1 MDTLSPNI
9 IPGGFERVRR
19 PYSGSPPNP
28 PLRPYSDGAVSDE
41 SVDSLHLIPEEVVP
55 ERRRR
60 QYSFSTREP
69 PSPIPTPDG
78 AQRAGSHSP
87 PPPPPPPPPISPPM
101 TTTTPDLRTIAE
113 EGIDLSTL
121 PTSTLLAIMRAN
133 NCPRPSG
140 VIEKEELIDRV
151 EEMLSFVIAQPN
163 PENQP
168 RVRDED
174 EDDCRICYERI
185 ADYCLVPCGHTGFCF
200 LCARKMEECPFCK
213 ARIGHAQK
221 LWKV

>member
-1 MDTLSPNI
+1 MDTLSPDI
-9 IPGGFERVRR
+9 IPGSFERVRR
-19 PYSGSPPNP
+19 PYSGSPQNP
-28 PLRPYSDGAVSDE
+28 PVRPHSEGTLSDDIE
-41 SVDSLHLIPEEVVP
+41 SLLLVPEEAIP

-60 QYSFSTREP
+60 QYSLSSREP
-69 PSPIPTPDG
+69 PPHISPSSPP
-78 AQRAGSHSP
+78 AASHSP
-87 PPPPPPPPPISPPM
+87 PASPPPTSNV
-101 TTTTPDLRTIAE
+101 TDLHKIAE
-113 EGIDLSTL
+113 EGIDVSTL
-121 PTSTLLAIMRAN
+121 STSTLLAIMRAN

-140 VIEKEELIDRV
+140 AIEKEDLIDRV
-151 EEMLSFVIAQPN
+151 EEMVSFIIAGPQLQPA
-163 PENQP
+163 PDAEARQP

-213 ARIGHAQK
+213 AKIGHAQK

>member
-1 MDTLSPNI
+1 MDTLSPDI

-19 PYSGSPPNP
+19 PYSGSPQVP
-28 PLRPYSDGAVSDE
+28 PVRPHSEGTLSDDIE
-41 SVDSLHLIPEEVVP
+41 SFLFVPEEAVP

-60 QYSFSTREP
+60 QYSLSTREP
-69 PSPIPTPDG
+69 PVPMAPSLP
-78 AQRAGSHSP
+78 RATSHSP
-87 PPPPPPPPPISPPM
+87 VGSPPS
-101 TTTTPDLRTIAE
+101 TTQTTDLHKIAE
-113 EGIDLSTL
+113 EGIDVSTL
-121 PTSTLLAIMRAN
+121 STSTLLAIMRAN

-140 VIEKEELIDRV
+140 AIEKEDLIDRV
-151 EEMLSFVIAQPN
+151 EEMISFIIAGPQPQPATGTN
-163 PENQP
+163 AAEQQP

-213 ARIGHAQK
+213 AKIGHAQK

>member
-1 MDTLSPNI
+1 MSSDSMDTLSPDV
-9 IPGGFERVRR
+9 IPIERARR
-19 PYSGSPPNP
+19 PYSGSPHIP
-28 PLRPYSDGAVSDE
+28 PARPRSEGAISDE
-41 SVDSLHLIPEEVVP
+41 IDSFHLAPEEVVP

-69 PSPIPTPDG
+69 PVPIPLTTPYT
-78 AQRAGSHSP
+78 ASP
-87 PPPPPPPPPISPPM
+87 SPPISPPPAV
-101 TTTTPDLRTIAE
+101 TTDLHKIAE
-113 EGIDLSTL
+113 EGIDISSL

-140 VIEKEELIDRV
+140 AIEKEDLIDRV
-151 EEMLSFVIAQPN
+151 EEMVSFIIAAPQPN
-163 PENQP
+163 PEKP
-168 RVRDED
+168 PKVRDED

-200 LCARKMEECPFCK
+200 SCARKMEECPFCK